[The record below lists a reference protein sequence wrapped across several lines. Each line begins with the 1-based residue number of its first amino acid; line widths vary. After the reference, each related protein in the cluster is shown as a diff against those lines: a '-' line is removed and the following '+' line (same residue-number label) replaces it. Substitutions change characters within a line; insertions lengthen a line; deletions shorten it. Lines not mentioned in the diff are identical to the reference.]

1 MKKIWDKRGC
11 HWYSKKELGKL
22 YWNKKHPDYL
32 RDRLNE
38 KGMKKLRKLNG
49 RVGVDQYLRV
59 ESRLQILARV
69 ILMPWKWQLSLISP
83 SSKGAAKEVERWQ
96 LIAEERYG
104 RVRHLVLQSNV
115 ERNIWKQN

>member
-32 RDRLNE
+32 RDQLNE
-38 KGMKKLRKLNG
+38 KGMKKLNKLKDPDYELYI
-49 RVGVDQYLRV
+49 VV
-59 ESRLQILARV
+59 ESRVQILAR
-69 ILMPWKWQLSLISP
+69 ILLMAWKWKRSLISP
-83 SSKGAAKEVERWQ
+83 SSKGSSKEVERWQ

-104 RVRHLVLQSNV
+104 RVRHLVLQRNI
-115 ERNIWKQN
+115 ERDIWKQN